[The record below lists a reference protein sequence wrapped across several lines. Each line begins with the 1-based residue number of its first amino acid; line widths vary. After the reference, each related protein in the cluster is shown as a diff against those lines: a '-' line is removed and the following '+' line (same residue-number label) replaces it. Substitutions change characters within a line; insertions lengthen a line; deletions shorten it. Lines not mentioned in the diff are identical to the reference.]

1 MIKAYFNTNKHSEWV
16 ATFDTEETYDV
27 CWPHLE
33 KLAEKHRMFLVDS
46 VIEDKKEQFIRWL
59 EECPVDWNRHTDN
72 RYKYIDEDDEIQVI
86 RFTIPKEDKDE

>member
-16 ATFDTEETYDV
+16 ATFDDEETYDV
-27 CWPHLE
+27 CWPQLE

-59 EECPVDWNRHTDN
+59 EECPVDWNRYTDN
-72 RYKYIDEDDEIQVI
+72 DEDDEIQVI
-86 RFTIPKEDKDE
+86 RFTIPKEDKDG